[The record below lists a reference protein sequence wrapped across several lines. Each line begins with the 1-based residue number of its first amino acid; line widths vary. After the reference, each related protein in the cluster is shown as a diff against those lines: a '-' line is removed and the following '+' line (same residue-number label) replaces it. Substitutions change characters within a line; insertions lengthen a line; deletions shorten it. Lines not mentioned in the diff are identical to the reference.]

1 MQMKGRVRVKRK
13 IVSLIAAATLAFST
27 VGAISTVPV
36 QAATEKMPQYQ
47 SVARQMEKLNRGLI
61 AVKTSGAPANG
72 VDAGVALSWRLLGDE
87 SLTNQAFDIYRNG
100 VKIYTTGTH
109 DATYYLD
116 TAGTEASTYK
126 VVKKGA
132 TAAEVAAEPAVK
144 VWKEHAKYANGSYVN
159 NGTSLPNAF
168 SYIDVPL
175 VRPENV
181 KNHGGGTSLYYS
193 GEAGANDASVGDL
206 DGDGDYEF
214 VLKWDPSDSKDS
226 ASSGYTGNVYIDG
239 YEISENNGGYM
250 WRIDMGKN
258 IRAGAHYTQF
268 MVYDFDGDGKSEIA
282 MKTAPGTIDG
292 TGRFVTEVGNTPE
305 IRNADNYA
313 IHLSGKGIPTSGGEY
328 VTIFD
333 GETGEAL
340 YTREGITRNAVS
352 SWGDNNYNR
361 SERYLAAVA
370 YIDGKTPHYI
380 ECRGYYNAA
389 VVRAY
394 KWDGSTLEMVWEHKG
409 TSKSATSLYG
419 QGNHNLAVADVDN
432 DGKDEIVYGS
442 AVLDDNGVAMG
453 NTYLGHGDAM
463 HVNDF
468 NNDGVQEVFSVKE
481 DSEGYKTAAEHFR
494 VAATGKTIYAIPG
507 GGDNGRGAMANVDD
521 EYAKTHPNALSLGW
535 SYATG
540 DAHDLTGSAV
550 NGKPGTN
557 SRGMTNFFAYWDGD
571 LSREMLDD
579 NQLAKYDATNGWTL
593 RFYHDRNGYIPGTAN
608 NSTKANPSLVAD
620 LWGDW
625 REEIIMPVG
634 KGEGQTPYLRV
645 MTSVLPTTY
654 RLTTLMHD
662 CQYRLAIAW
671 QNVAYNQP
679 PHTSYYIGSAAL
691 AVNSQ
696 GVYQNYLAPEVPY
709 TVPYYVTG
717 TPVEG
722 IHLSTSEIT
731 LKQGQSY
738 RVSAILEPE
747 NATKKGII
755 WESDDERVAVVSGGN
770 ITGVGEG
777 TCTITATTRD
787 GGFEAYCTV
796 TVVPVSD
803 MDVLGDESF
812 TSVSTGFT
820 GGVNSGS
827 LAATERNEGAYFER
841 AFTPYYENKATLSFR
856 FNSGGQKLDGSNWNW
871 DGHEYTFG
879 IEFLDT
885 YGNNILN
892 IAQSY
897 KSGAQATAASVTD
910 GSFVGIQS
918 SWSVSGEGEEPM
930 NRSSTT
936 WYVTMEFDYDTDMCT
951 ATIAGSDGLKKYT
964 KVFSLNG
971 MSFTKL
977 RYYLTKD
984 GAGTIKAGPSI
995 SDVKYTLTLPKGD
1008 AAMYV
1013 LSAEGNKVTFFGYD
1027 KNEESGVVIGAAYD
1041 KNGALVFADDK
1052 EITLSEL
1059 PGYQTVEFDRSFDGY
1074 KVGLF
1079 YWTKT
1084 NSLVPL
1090 GLNDMTEAP
1099 IGKLKPVAVTATAEP
1114 EANNPAVN
1122 AVDGNMDTLWTSQG
1136 VHSIVLDMGK
1146 TVKLNAVKLAFRK
1159 YEDDRIT
1166 PFTVFVSE
1174 DNVNWEVVYNGH
1186 TVPYSG
1192 DFMTFYVK
1200 GGKVGR
1206 YVRVEGRGHSVAGW
1220 NAITE
1225 IEVYG
1230 G

>member
-1 MQMKGRVRVKRK
+1 MKKV
-13 IVSLIAAATLAFST
+13 IALILSAVMICAAMPNMASAAA
-27 VGAISTVPV
+27 
-36 QAATEKMPQYQ
+36 EKAPKYQ

-61 AVKTSGAPANG
+61 AVKTSGAPSNG
-72 VDAGVALSWRLLGDE
+72 IAEGVALSWRLLGDE
-87 SLTNQAFDIYRNG
+87 SLTNQAFDIYRNN
-100 VKIYTTGTH
+100 VKIYTTGAH
-109 DATYYLD
+109 DATYYMD
-116 TAGTEASTYK
+116 TKGTVNDTYK
-126 VVKKGA
+126 VVKKGESA
-132 TAAEVAAEPAVK
+132 QSEPAVK
-144 VWKEHAKYANGSYVN
+144 VWREHAKYARGSLVS

-168 SYIDVPL
+168 SYIDIPL

-181 KNHGGGTSLYYS
+181 TNHGGGTSKYYS

-206 DGDGDYEF
+206 DGDGDYEI

-226 ASSGYTGNVYIDG
+226 ASGGYTGNVYIDG
-239 YEISENNGGYM
+239 YEMTENNGGYM

-292 TGRFVTEVGNTPE
+292 TGKFVTEVGDTAE

-313 IHLSGKGIPTSGGEY
+313 VHLSGKGIPTSGGEY

-352 SWGDNNYNR
+352 SWGDSNWNR

-394 KWDGSTLEMVWEHKG
+394 KWDGSTLELVWEHKG

-463 HVNDF
+463 HVSDF

-494 VAATGKTIYAIPG
+494 VAATGQTLYAIPG

-521 EYAKTHPNALSLGW
+521 EYAKTHPNALALGW

-540 DAHDLTGSAV
+540 DAHDLTGAAV
-550 NGKPGTN
+550 NPKPGTN
-557 SRGMTNFFAYWDGD
+557 SRGMTNFFVYWDGD

-579 NQLAKYDATNGWTL
+579 NQLAKYDATHGWTL
-593 RFYHDRNGYIPGTAN
+593 RFYNDGYGYMPGTAN

-620 LWGDW
+620 VWGDW

-634 KGEGQTPYLRV
+634 KGEVNGVPETPYLRV

-696 GVYQNYLAPEVPY
+696 GVYQNYLAPEVPF

-722 IHLSTSEIT
+722 VSLSTDEIT
-731 LKQGQSY
+731 LKQGQTY
-738 RVSAILEPE
+738 RLTARLEPE

-755 WESDDERVAVVSGGN
+755 WESDDESVATVAGGK
-770 ITGVGEG
+770 ITALGEG
-777 TCTITATTRD
+777 VCEIKATTRD
-787 GGFEAYCTV
+787 GGYEAYCTV
-796 TVVPVSD
+796 KVLPVTD
-803 MDVLGDESF
+803 MDVLGDNTF
-812 TSVSTGFT
+812 TSTAADFM
-820 GGVNSGS
+820 GGVDNGA
-827 LAATERNEGAYFER
+827 LQNIERNDGAYFER
-841 AFTPYYENKATLSFR
+841 EFTPYYNNKATLSFK

-879 IEFLDT
+879 LEFLDT

-892 IAQSY
+892 VSQGY
-897 KSGAQATAASVTD
+897 KSGAQETSAKVTN
-910 GSFVGIQS
+910 GAFAGIKSTWS
-918 SWSVSGEGEEPM
+918 SSGEGEEPM

-936 WYVTMEFDYDTDMCT
+936 WFVTMEFDYDENMCT
-951 ATIAGSDGLKKYT
+951 ATIAGSDGIRKYT
-964 KVFSLNG
+964 KVFDLNG
-971 MSFTKL
+971 MSFKKL
-977 RYYLTKD
+977 RYWVTKD
-984 GAGTIKAGPSI
+984 GSGTIKVAPSLT
-995 SDVKYTLTLPKGD
+995 DVKYTVTTIKAD
-1008 AAMYV
+1008 SFV
-1013 LSAEGNKVTFFGYD
+1013 QFVSAEGNKVSFLGYD
-1027 KNEESGVVIGAAYD
+1027 KNEDEGVLIAAAYKKD
-1041 KNGALVFADDK
+1041 GALVFAEGK
-1052 EITLSEL
+1052 EVSLTSEL
-1059 PGYQTVEFDRSFDGY
+1059 SYGEETFSRSFDGY
-1074 KVGLF
+1074 RVGLF
-1079 YWTKT
+1079 YWSGINT
-1084 NSLVPL
+1084 LEPL
-1090 GLNDMTEAP
+1090 GVNGSAAAP
-1099 IGKLKPVAVTATAEP
+1099 LGKLSPVSYEASQAP
-1114 EANNPAVN
+1114 EANNPAEN
-1122 AVDGNMDTLWTSQG
+1122 ALDGKLDTIWTSNGTQ
-1136 VHSIVLDMGK
+1136 SLTLDLGSVK
-1146 TVKLNAVKLAFRK
+1146 TVGKVKLAFAK
-1159 YEDDRIT
+1159 YDDDRYI
-1166 PFTVFVSE
+1166 PFTVYSSE
-1174 DNVNWEVVYNGH
+1174 DGINYEVI
-1186 TVPYSG
+1186 YSG
-1192 DFMTFYVK
+1192 NSVVRSGDYMSFITNK
-1200 GGKVGR
+1200 TAR
-1206 YVRVEGRGHSVAGW
+1206 YIKLEVRGNTVSGWSSVA
-1220 NAITE
+1220 E
-1225 IEVYG
+1225 LEVYG

>member
-1 MQMKGRVRVKRK
+1 MKK
-13 IVSLIAAATLAFST
+13 IIALLITSAMMFTA
-27 VGAISTVPV
+27 VPFV
-36 QAATEKMPQYQ
+36 QAAEENMPRYQ

-61 AVKTSGAPANG
+61 AVKTSEAPSNG
-72 VDAGVALSWRLLGDE
+72 VNAGVALSWRLLGDE
-87 SLTNQAFDIYRNG
+87 SLANQAFDIYRNN
-100 VKIYTTGTH
+100 VKIYTTGAH

-116 TAGTEASTYK
+116 KAGTENDTYK

-132 TAAEVAAEPAVK
+132 TAAEVAAEPVTK
-144 VWKEHAKYANGSYVN
+144 VWTEHVKYARGSYVS
-159 NGTSLPNAF
+159 NGTSRPNAF
-168 SYIDVPL
+168 SYVDVPL
-175 VRPENV
+175 VRPANV
-181 KNHGGGTSLYYS
+181 TNHGGGTSLYYS

-206 DGDGDYEF
+206 DGDGDYEI

-226 ASSGYTGNVYIDG
+226 ASGGYTGNVYIDG

-292 TGRFVTEVGNTPE
+292 TGKYVTEVGDTEE
-305 IRNADNYA
+305 IRNADNTA

-340 YTREGITRNAVS
+340 YTTEGITRDAVS
-352 SWGDNNYNR
+352 NWGDSKWNR

-370 YIDGKTPHYI
+370 YIDGKTPHFI

-394 KWDGSTLEMVWEHKG
+394 KWDGSELSLVWEHKG

-419 QGNHNLAVADVDN
+419 QGNHNLAVADIDL

-442 AVLDDNGVAMG
+442 AALDDNGVAMG

-463 HVNDF
+463 HVSDF

-481 DSEGYKTAAEHFR
+481 DSAGYKTAAEHFR
-494 VAATGKTIYAIPG
+494 VASTGETLYAIPG

-521 EYAKTHPNALSLGW
+521 EYAKTHPNALAIGW

-540 DAHDLTGSAV
+540 DAHDLTGSVV
-550 NGKPGTN
+550 NAKPGTN
-557 SRGMTNFFAYWDGD
+557 SRGMTNFFVYWDGD

-579 NQLAKYDATNGWTL
+579 NQLAKYDATHGWTL
-593 RFYHDRNGYIPGTAN
+593 RFYNDDKGYVPASSNNG
-608 NSTKANPSLVAD
+608 TKATPSLVAD
-620 LWGDW
+620 IWGDW

-634 KGEGQTPYLRV
+634 KGEGETPYLRV

-679 PHTSYYIGSAAL
+679 PHTSYYIGSHAL
-691 AVNSQ
+691 AVNSS
-696 GVYQNYLAPEVPY
+696 GVTQNYLAPAVPY

-722 IHLSTSEIT
+722 VSLTENSVTV
-731 LKQGQSY
+731 KQGQTY
-738 RVSAILEPE
+738 KIAAKLEPV

-755 WESDDERVAVVSGGN
+755 WESDDESVATVAGGN

-777 TCTITATTRD
+777 TCVITATTRD
-787 GGFEAYCTV
+787 GGFTDTCIV
-796 TVVPVSD
+796 TVVGVETL
-803 MDVLGDESF
+803 DVLGDNNFESDADSF
-812 TSVSTGFT
+812 S
-820 GGVNSGS
+820 GGVNSAS
-827 LAATERNEGAYFER
+827 LNLVDSSTGGYFSR
-841 AFTPYYENKATLSFR
+841 TFTPYYENKATVDFW
-856 FNSGGQKLDGSNWNW
+856 FNSGGKKLDGTNWNW

-879 IEFLDT
+879 LEFLDT

-892 IAQSY
+892 VAQSY
-897 KSGAQATAASVTD
+897 KTGAQATSARVTD
-910 GSFVGIQS
+910 GGFVGIQS
-918 SWSVSGEGEEPM
+918 SWSVSGDGEEPM

-936 WYVTMEFDYDTDMCT
+936 WHVTLEFDYDEDICT

-964 KVFSLNG
+964 KTFSLNG
-971 MSFTKL
+971 MSFETL
-977 RYYLTKD
+977 RYWATVD
-984 GAGTIKAGPSI
+984 GSGGITVGPSL
-995 SDVKYTLTLPKGD
+995 SNLTYTLTTAKAD
-1008 AAMYV
+1008 
-1013 LSAEGNKVTFFGYD
+1013 SAVQIVSVEDKTVKYLAYD
-1027 KNEESGVVIGAAYD
+1027 KNEGEGVLIGAAYD
-1041 KNGALVFADDK
+1041 SSGALVFA
-1052 EITLSEL
+1052 ESEEVALSAIPEY
-1059 PGYQTVEFDRSFDGY
+1059 GEFTFSRSVDGY
-1074 KVGLF
+1074 KTGL
-1079 YWTKT
+1079 YLWTEK
-1084 NSLVPL
+1084 NSLVPI
-1090 GLNDMTEAP
+1090 GLSDKTAGVV
-1099 IGKLKPVAVTATAEP
+1099 GKLVPVGVTATQEP
-1114 EANNPAVN
+1114 EAANPAKN
-1122 AVDGNMDTLWTSQG
+1122 AVDGNLSTVWTSEG
-1136 VHSIVLDMGK
+1136 VHNITLDLGDA
-1146 TVKLNAVKLAFRK
+1146 VNISLVKLAFK
-1159 YEDDRIT
+1159 EYEDNRYI
-1166 PFTVFVSE
+1166 PFTVSVSE
-1174 DNVNWEVVYNGH
+1174 DNLTWT
-1186 TVPYSG
+1186 TVYSG
-1192 DFMTFYVK
+1192 NSVPFSGEFMSFVANKT
-1200 GGKVGR
+1200 GR
-1206 YVRVEGRGHSVAGW
+1206 YVKVEAEGNTISGW
-1220 NAITE
+1220 NSIAE